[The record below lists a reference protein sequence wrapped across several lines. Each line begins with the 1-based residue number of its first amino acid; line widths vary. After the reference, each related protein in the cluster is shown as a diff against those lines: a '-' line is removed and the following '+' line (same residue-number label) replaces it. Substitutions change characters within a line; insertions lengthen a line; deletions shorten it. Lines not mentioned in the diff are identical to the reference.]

1 MERGGGKRI
10 ERSDVG
16 SGVMRM
22 RRLERCWIGEVVRSN
37 GVGGMLLVYWGAEV
51 RMQYS

>member
-22 RRLERCWIGEVVRSN
+22 RRLERGEVVRSN
-37 GVGGMLLVYWGAEV
+37 DVAIGLLGG
-51 RMQYS
+51 